1 MYAILTALKLEADC
15 FIEKMSINSVHKWNS
30 YKFNIGT
37 FAEHECIIGHTG
49 IGKVNAAVA
58 VSHIIENYHP
68 AIVFYT
74 GIGGSLKSD
83 LNIGDVLIAQ
93 DSMQWDIDITPFGFR
108 PGELPSANS
117 LSDKM
122 EDTENVR
129 FYKSDSEL
137 LKKAE
142 KWNPGG
148 FKVKKGRIITGD
160 SFFSQTLQDNKTD
173 LLKEVDAAAVDM
185 EGAAAGAACRIH
197 HVPFFLSRVI
207 SDTVNGTKP
216 KRFKHF
222 MKVSSCKMADLIE
235 ALLSDFS

>member
-15 FIEKMSINSVHKWNS
+15 FIEKMSIKSVHKWNS
-30 YKFNIGT
+30 YKFIIGT
-37 FAEHECIIGHTG
+37 FAGHECIIGHTG

-68 AIVFYT
+68 SIVFYT
-74 GIGGSLKSD
+74 GIAGSLKSD
-83 LNIGDVLIAQ
+83 LNIGDVVIAQ
-93 DSMQWDIDITPFGFR
+93 DSMQWDIDITTFGFK

-122 EDTENVR
+122 TDTDNVR

-137 LKKAE
+137 LKKAV

-160 SFFSQTLQDNKTD
+160 SFFNIDIQHEKNSLI
-173 LLKEVDAAAVDM
+173 KEIDGSAVDM

-197 HVPFFLSRVI
+197 RVPFFLSRVI

-235 ALLSDFS
+235 ALITDFS